1 MNNIVARV
9 NELRVKSGLSK
20 AALAEK
26 IGVTPTT
33 IGNWSKMD
41 SMPTLA
47 VIERICEVT
56 GITIQQFFSDMRGEG
71 EVTPEDKF
79 LDAWRMLTKTEKA
92 AIDKVMDAFIELKK

>member
-1 MNNIVARV
+1 MNSIVARI
-9 NELRVKSGLSK
+9 NELRVKSGFSK

-56 GITIQQFFSDMRGEG
+56 GVTLNQFFCGMRGES
-71 EVTPEDKF
+71 EAAEEDKF
-79 LDAWRMLTKTEKA
+79 LDEWRMLAQNEKKA
-92 AIDKVMDAFIELKK
+92 VEQVIDAFIELK

>member
-1 MNNIVARV
+1 MNSIVARI

-20 AALAEK
+20 VALAER

-47 VIERICEVT
+47 VVERICEVT
-56 GITIQQFFSDMRGEG
+56 GVTIQQFFSGMRGEN

-79 LDAWRMLTKTEKA
+79 LDEWRMLTQTEKV
-92 AIDKVMDAFIELKK
+92 AIDKVMDAFFELKR

>member
-1 MNNIVARV
+1 MNSIVARI

-20 AALAEK
+20 AALAES

-56 GITIQQFFSDMRGEG
+56 GVTIEQFFSGMKDES

-79 LDAWRMLTKTEKA
+79 LDEWRVLTKTEKS

>member
-1 MNNIVARV
+1 MNSIVTRI
-9 NELRVKSGLSK
+9 NELRIKSGLSK

-41 SMPTLA
+41 SMPSLA

-56 GITIQQFFSDMRGEG
+56 GVTIEQFFSGMKGEN
-71 EVTPEDKF
+71 EATPEDRF
-79 LDAWRMLTKTEKA
+79 LDEWRMLTKTEKA
-92 AIDKVMDAFIELKK
+92 AIDKVMDAFIELK